1 MPNVNTQFEGATLI
15 LPGAYYADNVKATL
29 PTTPAIVP
37 PMVFIG
43 FGYGGAQN
51 TNYQH
56 TTATGLSAQLRGGP
70 AADFVPFIFNPSN
83 QLNGASVVNYINP
96 AANTPSTLT
105 LNDRAGRGV
114 ITLTSANSGTPSNL
128 MQAEVTA
135 GSIGGIDLTLYDAY
149 ANQQA
154 VGNDLGLPFQLAYTG
169 TGTGTT
175 YRVVTSG
182 GVAISF
188 SVSGSVAAE
197 TLTFQLG
204 TGTYATVTALVE
216 ALNGTGYY
224 AANTISGTNG
234 NLPTSALDAA
244 SDVSLPAASAGVY
257 TYVNVTAAI
266 GDPVYWVNQY
276 ASNLA
281 SAVAVSGITSS
292 PFVPSVAPIDIGYT
306 YFTGATNVVPTL
318 QDYANAFNYAL
329 TISGWTVAADTNEAG
344 IAALGTQHA
353 VTASSIT
360 ERRYRRF
367 FTGSSVGD
375 TIATTQANARG
386 MNAIEAS
393 YVYPGI
399 WRTNLQ
405 TGQNQLYGG
414 LYAAAACAAMAAGN
428 RVAEPLTSK
437 ALVGNGVEV
446 ALTTSQINQ
455 LQSAGVICLRVPQST
470 GVPTI
475 VSDLTTYQMSNNPE
489 DVFNQQ
495 VACRQ
500 YLAYSLI
507 QTAQPYIGQIDAG
520 VSSLG
525 KIKKAITSTLNAL
538 KYTGPGSSG
547 ILSSWVNSS
556 LVLTYDGATQT
567 VAITVSVVFV
577 GQNRYIT
584 EFVNVQPLNA
594 SV

>member
-70 AADFVPFIFNPSN
+70 AAAFVPFIFNPSN
-83 QLNGASVVNYINP
+83 QLNGASIVNYINP

-105 LNDRAGRGV
+105 LNDSAGSGV

-128 MQAEVTA
+128 MQAEITA

-169 TGTGTT
+169 SGSGVT
-175 YRVVTSG
+175 YSVVTSG
-182 GVAISF
+182 GVATSF

-204 TGTYATVTALVE
+204 TGTYSTVTALVE

-234 NLPTSALDAA
+234 TLPTSALDAA
-244 SDVSLPAASAGVY
+244 SAVSLPAASAGVY

-276 ASNLA
+276 AGTLA
-281 SAVAVSGITSS
+281 SAVAATGIVSS
-292 PFVPSVAPIDIGYT
+292 PSTAPIDIGYT
-306 YFTGATNVVPTL
+306 YFTGATNQVPTL

-375 TIATTQANARG
+375 SIAMTQTNARG

-475 VSDLTTYQMSNNPE
+475 VSDLTTFQMSNNPE
-489 DVFNQQ
+489 DVFNQA

-507 QTAQPYIGQIDAG
+507 QTATPYVGQIDAG

-525 KIKKAITSTLNAL
+525 KIKKAITATLNAL

-547 ILSSWVNSS
+547 ILSSWQNSS

>member
-70 AADFVPFIFNPSN
+70 AAAFVPFIFNPSN

-175 YRVVTSG
+175 YSVVTSG

>member
-1 MPNVNTQFEGATLI
+1 
-15 LPGAYYADNVKATL
+15 
-29 PTTPAIVP
+29 
-37 PMVFIG
+37 
-43 FGYGGAQN
+43 
-51 TNYQH
+51 
-56 TTATGLSAQLRGGP
+56 
-70 AADFVPFIFNPSN
+70 
-83 QLNGASVVNYINP
+83 
-96 AANTPSTLT
+96 
-105 LNDRAGRGV
+105 
-114 ITLTSANSGTPSNL
+114 
-128 MQAEVTA
+128 
-135 GSIGGIDLTLYDAY
+135 
-149 ANQQA
+149 
-154 VGNDLGLPFQLAYTG
+154 
-169 TGTGTT
+169 
-175 YRVVTSG
+175 
-182 GVAISF
+182 
-188 SVSGSVAAE
+188 
-197 TLTFQLG
+197 
-204 TGTYATVTALVE
+204 
-216 ALNGTGYY
+216 
-224 AANTISGTNG
+224 
-234 NLPTSALDAA
+234 
-244 SDVSLPAASAGVY
+244 
-257 TYVNVTAAI
+257 
-266 GDPVYWVNQY
+266 
-276 ASNLA
+276 
-281 SAVAVSGITSS
+281 
-292 PFVPSVAPIDIGYT
+292 
-306 YFTGATNVVPTL
+306 
-318 QDYANAFNYAL
+318 
-329 TISGWTVAADTNEAG
+329 
-344 IAALGTQHA
+344 
-353 VTASSIT
+353 
-360 ERRYRRF
+360 
-367 FTGSSVGD
+367 
-375 TIATTQANARG
+375 

-455 LQSAGVICLRVPQST
+455 LQQAGVICLRVPQST

-507 QTAQPYIGQIDAG
+507 QTATPYVGQIDAG

-525 KIKKAITSTLNAL
+525 KIKKAITATLNAL

-547 ILSSWVNSS
+547 ILSSWQNSS

>member
-56 TTATGLSAQLRGGP
+56 TTATGLTAQVRGGP
-70 AADFVPFIFNPSN
+70 AGAFVPFIFNPSN

-105 LNDRAGRGV
+105 LNDSAGSGV

-128 MQAEVTA
+128 MQAEITA

-169 TGTGTT
+169 SGSGVT
-175 YRVVTSG
+175 YSVVTSG

-204 TGTYATVTALVE
+204 TGTYSTVTALVE

-234 NLPTSALDAA
+234 TLPTSALDAA
-244 SDVSLPAASAGVY
+244 SSVSLPAVSAGVY

-292 PFVPSVAPIDIGYT
+292 PSVAPIDIGYT

-475 VSDLTTYQMSNNPE
+475 VSDLTTFQMSNNPE
-489 DVFNQQ
+489 DVFNQG

-507 QTAQPYIGQIDAG
+507 QTVQPFVGQIDAG
-520 VSSLG
+520 VISLG
-525 KIKKAITSTLNAL
+525 KIKKAVISVLNQL
-538 KYTGPGSSG
+538 KYTSPGSSG
-547 ILSSWVNSS
+547 ILSSWQNSS
-556 LVLTYDGATQT
+556 LVLSYDGATQT

-577 GQNRYIT
+577 GQNRFIT
-584 EFVNVQPLNA
+584 IYTNVQPLNA